1 MLRNIGAVVLGM
13 IVGMVVNMA
22 LISLNGYVV
31 FPMPEGMDMYD
42 PEQLS
47 GYIETLPAA
56 GMILPILAHLG
67 QAFVGGWV
75 AARLGAS
82 RPMVL
87 AMIVGV
93 LSLAGGIMNAMSIPL
108 PAWTYIEM
116 PLYLVV
122 AWFAG
127 PMEVKRRLIPGD
139 Q

>member
-22 LISLNGYVV
+22 LISLNGYVL

-82 RPMVL
+82 KPMVL
-87 AMIVGV
+87 AMIIGV
-93 LSLAGGIMNAMSIPL
+93 LSLVGGIMNAMSIPL
-108 PAWTYIEM
+108 PAWTWIEM

-127 PMEVKRRLIPGD
+127 SLEVKRRASA

>member
-1 MLRNIGAVVLGM
+1 MLRNMGAVVLGM
-13 IVGMVVNMA
+13 IVGMVVNMI
-22 LISLNGYVV
+22 LISVNGYVL

-82 RPMVL
+82 RPLVL

-93 LSLAGGIMNAMSIPL
+93 LSLVGGIMNAMSIPL
-108 PAWTYIEM
+108 PTWTYIEM

-127 PMEVKRRLIPGD
+127 SLEVKRRAASA
-139 Q
+139 